1 MTERNNDIE
10 EARKEQGLTY
20 LELAEKAD
28 VSLSTA
34 QRYCRNGVKS
44 PSVEVTNALHK
55 ALGMDEDEQT
65 NVRDEISDEIRMLLD
80 DKDRQILR
88 IRIEKYICAGLAVVI
103 AAVLIGLFL
112 FDYAHP
118 DRGWI
123 RGYVVTERTG
133 EGEQ

>member
-20 LELAEKAD
+20 LELAEKAG

-34 QRYCRNGVKS
+34 QRYCQNGVKS

-55 ALGMDEDEQT
+55 ALDMDEDEQT
-65 NVRDEISDEIRMLLD
+65 NVRDVIPDEVRMLIE

-88 IRIEKYICAGLAVVI
+88 IRIEKYICAGLAIAI

-112 FDYAHP
+112 YDYAHP

-123 RGYVVTERTG
+123 RGYIVTERTG
-133 EGEQ
+133 EGDQ